1 MTQIGLESDRIEM
14 FHLSSAMGPQFAQYA
29 AEMTERV
36 QKLGPSPL
44 REGQPSAATGRRKEG
59 NVDD

>member
-1 MTQIGLESDRIEM
+1 M

-44 REGQPSAATGRRKEG
+44 RAKSQPAEDGSEDGKR
-59 NVDD
+59 